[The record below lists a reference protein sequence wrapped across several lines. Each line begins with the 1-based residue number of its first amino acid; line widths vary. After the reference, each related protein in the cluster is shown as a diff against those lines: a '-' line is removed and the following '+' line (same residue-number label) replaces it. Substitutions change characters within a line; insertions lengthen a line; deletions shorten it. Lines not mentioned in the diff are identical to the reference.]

1 MNIFI
6 IEDDIIIVKIL
17 EKIICDRDLGTVLGY
32 SLKG

>member
-6 IEDDIIIVKIL
+6 IEDDINIVKNF
-17 EKIICDRDLGTVLGY
+17 EKIICDRDLGTLMGY